1 MKSRINKLSQ
11 VGTANQATSK
21 ERVHIGRRKMRPLL
35 IPLVSLPVWILLVL
49 FSQGASAFVSRSN
62 TRLCVPCLGSSSNS
76 NDKSNNSNEY
86 DLQKITIG
94 NQDFWTQQKQLAEEM
109 TETSAKSLK
118 QEQKEKFEKRR
129 LALVAE
135 TAYFSALFFAGF
147 WMISDTP
154 FTALSYLVGAS
165 LGLAY
170 AYGLGK
176 SVETLGASV
185 DDVSE
190 LQGAGVGEARFAFLI
205 LLFVIVGKF
214 RGDGL
219 QEIPAISGFF
229 TYQLAS
235 LRQGLREIN
244 D

>member
-1 MKSRINKLSQ
+1 
-11 VGTANQATSK
+11 
-21 ERVHIGRRKMRPLL
+21 MRTLL
-35 IPLVSLPVWILLVL
+35 LQLLVL
-49 FSQGASAFVSRSN
+49 SATRGAAAFFVVSGSQGRSV
-62 TRLCVPCLGSSSNS
+62 LFLSSSSN
-76 NDKSNNSNEY
+76 NNNKEY
-86 DLQKITIG
+86 DLKKITIG
-94 NQDFWTQQKQLAEEM
+94 NQDFWTQQKQLADDM
-109 TETSAKSLK
+109 TEQSAKSLR
-118 QEQKEKFEKRR
+118 QEQKEKYDKRR
-129 LALVAE
+129 LALVTE

-185 DDVSE
+185 EDVTE

-205 LLFVIVGKF
+205 LLFVLLGKF

-219 QEIPAISGFF
+219 QEIPSIGGFF

>member
-1 MKSRINKLSQ
+1 MFLS
-11 VGTANQATSK
+11 
-21 ERVHIGRRKMRPLL
+21 
-35 IPLVSLPVWILLVL
+35 
-49 FSQGASAFVSRSN
+49 
-62 TRLCVPCLGSSSNS
+62 SSSN
-76 NDKSNNSNEY
+76 NNNKEY
-86 DLQKITIG
+86 DLKKITIG
-94 NQDFWTQQKQLAEEM
+94 NQDFWTQQKQLADDM
-109 TETSAKSLK
+109 TEQSAKSLR
-118 QEQKEKFEKRR
+118 QEQKEKYDKRR
-129 LALVAE
+129 LALVTE

-185 DDVSE
+185 EDVTE

-205 LLFVIVGKF
+205 LLFVLLGKF

-219 QEIPAISGFF
+219 QEIPSIGGFF